1 MTFTQTQ
8 IGQIEKYAA
17 LLMKI
22 SDIAVLIDADPNELR
37 DVLNNRQNEVSRIY
51 HKAKLQVIT
60 RLRAQEIEQAELGS
74 NTAIELVNKYIQEQ
88 QLDE

>member
-22 SDIAVLIDADPNELR
+22 SDIAVLIDVDPNELR
-37 DVLNNRQNEVSRIY
+37 DELNNRQNEVSRIY

>member
-1 MTFTQTQ
+1 MQHTQSQ
-8 IGQIEKYAA
+8 KDLIEKYAA

-37 DVLNNRQNEVSRIY
+37 DELNNKQSEVSKIY